1 MTLAAD
7 VSAKRPRSA
16 DLAGAGKRTVSRRR
30 FVKFIFGAV
39 LLAAAVLTFYQQLV
53 VRVSRDAVINARL
66 AVIRAPIDG
75 IATAAVTIP
84 GSGIKAGEAV
94 GRVEDPLADDAR
106 LAQLQREASATE
118 LERDSLTRRLTDLER
133 ARGEAEAQA
142 EAYRLG
148 RVRQLELRIEEA
160 RANLAAAAAR
170 EADAKATV
178 GRGAALHARG
188 FQSDEAQDKARHSQE
203 IEEQGVVAARKR
215 LDTLS
220 VELDAARSGTF
231 LGDSYN
237 DAPSSLQRARE
248 LALRITETQNTLD
261 EKVRKTEALQSQ
273 LATEQ
278 QRLAAHSKAL
288 LAAPVEGQ
296 LWTVQAA
303 PGEFV
308 RKGQEI
314 LTVLDCST
322 VMVTASVSER
332 DYNELHLGD
341 PVRFRVSGTG
351 RDYPGRI
358 VKLGST
364 ATFAIPFDPGSH
376 QLVVAVPQLSA
387 SPEDGC
393 AVGRTGEVTFEDAG
407 RSFTAKLAR
416 SLRSLLSIS

>member
-1 MTLAAD
+1 VTLAAD

-16 DLAGAGKRTVSRRR
+16 DLAGTGKRAFSWRR
-30 FVKFIFGAV
+30 FAKFTFGAV

-75 IATAAVTIP
+75 VATAAVTTP
-84 GSGIKAGEAV
+84 GSAITAGEAV

-106 LAQLQREASATE
+106 LAQLQREVSATE
-118 LERDSLTRRLTDLER
+118 LERDSLARRLTDLER
-133 ARGEAEAQA
+133 ARGEAVAQA
-142 EAYRLG
+142 DAYRLG

-160 RANLAAAAAR
+160 RANLTAAAAR
-170 EADAKATV
+170 EADAKASV

-203 IEEQGVVAARKR
+203 IEEQGVIAARKR

-248 LALRITETQNTLD
+248 LALRITETQNALD
-261 EKVRKTEALQSQ
+261 EKMRKTEAVQREL
-273 LATEQ
+273 LTEQ
-278 QRLAAHSKAL
+278 ERFAAHSKAV
-288 LAAPVEGQ
+288 LAAPVQGQ
-296 LWTVQAA
+296 LWTLEAA

-341 PVRFRVSGTG
+341 PVRFRVSGTD
-351 RDYPGRI
+351 RDY
-358 VKLGST
+358 
-364 ATFAIPFDPGSH
+364 
-376 QLVVAVPQLSA
+376 
-387 SPEDGC
+387 
-393 AVGRTGEVTFEDAG
+393 AG
-407 RSFTAKLAR
+407 RSGQATPASRSMSVPAVDDLQYALAIGAELHAEFR
-416 SLRSLLSIS
+416 HDAAVADHEVA

>member
-1 MTLAAD
+1 MTLAAE
-7 VSAKRPRSA
+7 VRAKRPRSA
-16 DLAGAGKRTVSRRR
+16 DLAGKPALSWRR
-30 FVKFIFGAV
+30 FAKFMFGAV
-39 LLAAAVLTFYQQLV
+39 LLAAGVLTFYQQLV

-75 IATAAVTIP
+75 VATASVTTP
-84 GSGIKAGEAV
+84 GSAMKAGEAV
-94 GRVEDPLADDAR
+94 GRVEDLLADDAR
-106 LAQLQREASATE
+106 LAQLQREVSATA
-118 LERDSLTRRLTDLER
+118 LERDSLTRRLSDLER

-142 EAYRLG
+142 EAYRVG
-148 RVRQLELRIEEA
+148 RVRQLELRIDEA

-170 EADAKATV
+170 EADAKAAA

-188 FQSDEAQDKARHSQE
+188 FQSDEAQDKARHAQE
-203 IEEQGVVAARKR
+203 VEEQGAIAARKR
-215 LDTLS
+215 LDTLG

-248 LALRITETQNTLD
+248 LSLRITETQNALD
-261 EKVRKTEALQSQ
+261 EKTRKTGTLQSE
-273 LATEQ
+273 LASEQ
-278 QRLAAHSKAL
+278 ERLAAHSKAA
-288 LAAPVEGQ
+288 LAAPVEGR

-322 VMVTASVSER
+322 VMVTASVSDR

-341 PVRFRVSGTG
+341 PVRFRVSGTD

-364 ATFAIPFDPGSH
+364 TTFAIPSDPGSH
-376 QLVVAVPQLSA
+376 QLAVVVPQLSA
-387 SPEDGC
+387 SLEDGC
-393 AVGRTGEVTFEDAG
+393 AVGRTGEVTFDDAG
-407 RSFTAKLAR
+407 RSFTARLTR
-416 SLRSLLSIS
+416 SLRSLLNRS